1 MNELDEYI
9 NKVKHLPPAPR
20 VLPQLLTLL
29 NQPDID
35 SGRVVNL
42 ITFDPSLTASVL
54 QVCNS
59 AFYAGSA
66 ATTDLQEA
74 VTRLG
79 FRELFRLVA
88 AVSGSRAL
96 TPAQKGYGIDEGE
109 LWKHCVTTAVAA
121 QLIARDLGDD
131 ENLVFTAALLH
142 DIGKIILSQ
151 ALEHNYTKLLD
162 EVSKQQQS
170 MLEAEKKVLG
180 VQHAEIGGR
189 LLARWKFPANLV
201 AAVWFHHQPAA
212 AAPHQ
217 RLAAHIYL
225 GNMIAYFMGHGY
237 GHAAFALRGRA
248 EALDI
253 LKLTSDSLPGYMI
266 RTHENFEAVEALINI
281 RG

>member
-35 SGRVVNL
+35 SSRVVNL
-42 ITFDPSLTASVL
+42 ITYDPSLTANVL
-54 QVCNS
+54 SACNS
-59 AFYAGSA
+59 AFFAGGSP
-66 ATTDLQEA
+66 TTDLQEA
-74 VTRLG
+74 VSRLG
-79 FRELFRLVA
+79 FCELFRLVA
-88 AVSGSRAL
+88 AATGSRAL

-109 LWKHCVTTAVAA
+109 LWRHSVTTAVAA
-121 QLIARDLGDD
+121 QLIARDRGDD
-131 ENLVFTAALLH
+131 ENLAFTAALLH
-142 DIGKIILSQ
+142 DIGKVVLSQ
-151 ALEHNYTKLLD
+151 ALEQSYAKLIE

-189 LLARWKFPANLV
+189 LLARWRFPANLV
-201 AAVWFHHQPAA
+201 AAVWFHHHPAA

-217 RLAAHIYL
+217 RLAAYIYL

-237 GHAAFALRGRA
+237 GHSAFALRGRA

-253 LKLTSDSLPGYMI
+253 LKLTSDSLPRFMI
-266 RTHENFEAVEALINI
+266 QTHEHYEAVEALVGI
-281 RG
+281 RT

>member
-1 MNELDEYI
+1 MNELDDYI

-20 VLPQLLTLL
+20 VLLQLLTLL

-35 SGRVVNL
+35 SSRVVNL
-42 ITFDPSLTASVL
+42 ITYDASLTVSVL
-54 QVCNS
+54 AACNS
-59 AFYAGSA
+59 AFFASA
-66 ATTDLQEA
+66 SPTTDLQEA
-74 VTRLG
+74 VARLG

-96 TPAQKGYGIDEGE
+96 TPAQKGYGIAEGE
-109 LWKHCVTTAVAA
+109 LWRHSVTTAVAA

-142 DIGKIILSQ
+142 DIGKIVLSQ
-151 ALEHNYTKLLD
+151 ALEQNYAKLLD
-162 EVSKQQQS
+162 EVFQQQHS
-170 MLEAEKKVLG
+170 MFEAEKKVLG
-180 VQHAEIGGR
+180 VQHAEIGGH

-217 RLAAHIYL
+217 RLASHIYL

-253 LKLTSDSLPGYMI
+253 LKLSSDSLPGYMI
-266 RTHENFEAVEALINI
+266 RTHEAGEALINI
-281 RG
+281 RS